1 MFLLFRNFATENWN
15 CMKQKENKEQ
25 KAHKQPWQER
35 YATPEKIGQAFTR
48 LGFEYRRT
56 SAQRGYVAIR
66 RMPAEMEA
74 YRRTLAE
81 EATKTVTDDSMT
93 AKF

>member
-1 MFLLFRNFATENWN
+1 MAIKR
-15 CMKQKENKEQ
+15 QKKDDAPRE
-25 KAHKQPWQER
+25 HKQPWQER
-35 YATPEKIGQAFTR
+35 YATPEEIGQAFTL

-74 YRRTLAE
+74 YRRKLAE